1 MLVNHP
7 QCCSAA
13 ALMNTGPQTELSVC
27 RYSPIT
33 LENRIQL
40 PTTLSLQ
47 KKTPRSPLHPSR
59 PPDHISCSPVVP
71 PAANLS
77 QDLTFCDLPSSRTPT
92 PAGPV
97 TCITC
102 CSFSQSDQLR
112 FILWLWK
119 CISRLLKD
127 AFEARYWLLSF
138 VYEIPATYARTLIS
152 LQRQSWICIWA
163 RQTYKYERVVD
174 RVRPRLERIG
184 RHESPIW

>member
-40 PTTLSLQ
+40 PATLSLPK
-47 KKTPRSPLHPSR
+47 KKTPRSPLDPSR
-59 PPDHISCSPVVP
+59 PPDHISCSLVMPL
-71 PAANLS
+71 AANLS

-112 FILWLWK
+112 FILWL
-119 CISRLLKD
+119 
-127 AFEARYWLLSF
+127 
-138 VYEIPATYARTLIS
+138 
-152 LQRQSWICIWA
+152 
-163 RQTYKYERVVD
+163 
-174 RVRPRLERIG
+174 RIG
-184 RHESPIW
+184 SRDHEPPCCSKMPSRHVTDCCLLFMKSQLLMLEC